1 MGDDSDPDRQERTVV
16 LSPRLYAPEAI
27 RLSAERFTSHATIRI
42 VEDEGG
48 IRVSFS
54 QPDGEIE
61 DDLVDS
67 FCNHALFE
75 TVRSRRAQER
85 EAQP

>member
-1 MGDDSDPDRQERTVV
+1 MGDEGDPGRRERTVV
-16 LSPRLYAPEAI
+16 FSPRLYELEAV
-27 RLSAERFTSHATIRI
+27 RLSAERFAADATIRI
-42 VEDEGG
+42 VEEDAG

-54 QPDGEIE
+54 QQDDEIA

-75 TVRSRRAQER
+75 TVRRRRARER
-85 EAQP
+85 EGDQ